1 MMLYIHRLLRMNIF
15 SIMVLTAT
23 LALSASLSL
32 VGLESVRAGTKMLVD
47 GSYAPQ
53 VEKTPSFAVRSTMIA
68 VFIDP
73 LQTSFEPEP
82 NDPPSRTGGSGT
94 R

>member
-1 MMLYIHRLLRMNIF
+1 MLYLHRLLHMSTFLRMA
-15 SIMVLTAT
+15 LTAT

-32 VGLESVRAGTKMLVD
+32 VRSESVRAEVSKSADDSNAL
-47 GSYAPQ
+47 Q
-53 VEKTPSFAVRSTMIA
+53 VEKTLGFAHRSKSQFVA
-68 VFIDP
+68 EP
-73 LQTSFEPEP
+73 LYATFDPEP

>member
-1 MMLYIHRLLRMNIF
+1 MLYLHRLLHMGTFSRMA
-15 SIMVLTAT
+15 LTAT

-32 VGLESVRAGTKMLVD
+32 VGSESVRAETRTITN
-47 GSYAPQ
+47 GSHAPK
-53 VEKTPSFAVRSTMIA
+53 VEKTLSLADRSSIEVFVEPLHSSF
-68 VFIDP
+68 D
-73 LQTSFEPEP
+73 PEP